1 MAEKPTLLIVDDE
14 KPTRDGL
21 RAALEE
27 RYDVYVAED
36 AKAAMDLLERDNFD
50 VLLTDFRLP
59 NEDGMK
65 LIARAKSLAR
75 PPVCILM
82 TAYGSEELAVDA
94 MKRGADDYIAKG
106 RLQIDEL
113 EMRIARAL
121 RQLRLESE
129 NVSLHQQLDSKFGLE
144 NIVGKSPA
152 MQEIF
157 EIVRQVAPTRAT
169 ALLTGES
176 GTGKELVAKAIHR
189 LSPRAKQPFVAVHC
203 AALAP
208 TLLESELF
216 GHEKG
221 AFTGAHERR
230 IGRFEQAQGGTLF
243 LDEIGE
249 IDPTLQVKLLRF
261 LGERTFER
269 VGSNKTLT
277 ADARLVAATNKNLE
291 DLVKAGTFRED
302 LFFRLRVV
310 EIHLPPLRERAGD
323 IPLLAQSFLREFAR
337 ENSKVVNDFTA
348 DALEALMN
356 YSWPGNVR
364 ELRTAIEHAV
374 VFCRGEKN
382 RRAGFA
388 ALRARRRRPWRD
400 AIAAAQRPD
409 GEGGGKTIDYSLLE
423 RNRRQPHIGCGE
435 NRHEPADVSSQIA
448 RVSLGRILS
457 HVHRRICP
465 EPDSQAGGRR
475 GAARFAEC
483 RADAGGAGA
492 GVPV

>member
-1 MAEKPTLLIVDDE
+1 MKPTLLIVDDE
-14 KPTRDGL
+14 KTTREGL

-36 AKAAMDLLERDNFD
+36 AKAAMNLLESENFD
-50 VLLTDFRLP
+50 VMLTDFRLP

-65 LIARAKSLAR
+65 LIVRAKSLPK
-75 PPVCILM
+75 PPICILM

-121 RQLRLESE
+121 KQQTLEVE
-129 NVSLHQQLDSKFGLE
+129 NVSLRKQLDAKFGLE
-144 NIVGKSPA
+144 NIIGQSPA
-152 MQEIF
+152 MTEIF

-169 ALLTGES
+169 VLVLGES
-176 GTGKELVAKAIHR
+176 GTGKELIAKALHQ
-189 LSPRAKQPFVAVHC
+189 LSPRAKQPFVTVHC

-216 GHEKG
+216 GHERG

-249 IDPTLQVKLLRF
+249 IDATLQVKLLRF

-277 ADARLVAATNKNLE
+277 ADVRLVAATNKHLE
-291 DLVKAGTFRED
+291 ELVKAGKFRED

-310 EIHLPPLRERAGD
+310 EIELPPLRERTGD
-323 IPLLAQSFLREFAR
+323 IPLLAQSFLREFAK
-337 ENSKVVNDFTA
+337 ENGKAVNDFTA

-356 YSWPGNVR
+356 FSWPGNVR

-374 VFCRGEKN
+374 VLCKGE
-382 RRAGFA
+382 RV
-388 ALRARRRRPWRD
+388 ALRDLPQSVRHGGAAVDTRLLQGKALTVKD
-400 AIAAAQRPD
+400 AEKQLIIRALKETNGNRTHAAQRI
-409 GEGGGKTIDYSLLE
+409 GMSRRTFHRKLHEYHLEG
-423 RNRRQPHIGCGE
+423 
-435 NRHEPADVSSQIA
+435 
-448 RVSLGRILS
+448 
-457 HVHRRICP
+457 
-465 EPDSQAGGRR
+465 
-475 GAARFAEC
+475 F
-483 RADAGGAGA
+483 
-492 GVPV
+492 

>member
-1 MAEKPTLLIVDDE
+1 MDHPLLLIVDDE
-14 KPTRDGL
+14 KPTREGL

-27 RYDVYVAED
+27 HYDVYVAED
-36 AKAAMDLLERDNFD
+36 AASAMNLLESENFA
-50 VLLTDFRLP
+50 VMLTDFRLP

-65 LIARAKSLAR
+65 LIVRAKSLPK

-106 RLQIDEL
+106 RLQIEEL

-121 RQLRLESE
+121 RQQDLESE
-129 NVSLHQQLDSKFGLE
+129 NVSLRQQLQSKFGLE
-144 NIVGKSPA
+144 NIIGESPA

-157 EIVRQVAPTRAT
+157 EVVKQVAPSRASI
-169 ALLTGES
+169 LILGES
-176 GTGKELVAKAIHR
+176 GTGKELIAKAIHQ
-189 LSPRAKQPFVAVHC
+189 LSPRARQSMVTVHC

-230 IGRFEQAQGGTLF
+230 AGRFEQAQGGTLF

-249 IDPTLQVKLLRF
+249 LDPPLQVKLLRF

-269 VGSNKTLT
+269 VGSNKTLS
-277 ADARLVAATNKNLE
+277 ADVRLIFATNKNLE
-291 DLVKAGTFRED
+291 TLVKAGAFRED

-310 EIHLPPLRERAGD
+310 EIVLPSLRDRLTD
-323 IPLLAQSFLREFAR
+323 VPLLAQSFLREFAA
-337 ENSKVVNDFTA
+337 ENGKPVKDFTA
-348 DALEALMN
+348 EALEALMN

-374 VFCRGEKN
+374 VLSRGE
-382 RRAGFA
+382 RIGLRDLPAGVRLNTPMASPASAA
-388 ALRARRRRPWRD
+388 ALPKDLTIEGAEKQLIIRALKECHGNRTLAAGKIGMSRRTLHRKLHEYHL
-400 AIAAAQRPD
+400 
-409 GEGGGKTIDYSLLE
+409 EGI
-423 RNRRQPHIGCGE
+423 
-435 NRHEPADVSSQIA
+435 
-448 RVSLGRILS
+448 
-457 HVHRRICP
+457 
-465 EPDSQAGGRR
+465 
-475 GAARFAEC
+475 
-483 RADAGGAGA
+483 
-492 GVPV
+492 

>member
-36 AKAAMDLLERDNFD
+36 ARSATELLESEDFD
-50 VLLTDFRLP
+50 VMLTDFRMP

-65 LIARAKSLAR
+65 LIARAKSLAK
-75 PPVCILM
+75 PPICILM
-82 TAYGSEELAVDA
+82 TAYGSEEVAVDA

-121 RQLRLESE
+121 KQQTLEVE
-129 NVSLHQQLDSKFGLE
+129 NVSLRQQLDSRFGLE
-144 NIVGKSPA
+144 NIVGESPA

-157 EIVRQVAPTRAT
+157 DIVQQVAPTRAT
-169 ALLTGES
+169 VLLTGES
-176 GTGKELVAKAIHR
+176 GTGKEVIAKAIHQ
-189 LSPRAKQPFVAVHC
+189 LSPRAKQLMVTVHC
-203 AALAP
+203 AALSA

-230 IGRFEQAQGGTLF
+230 VGRFEQAQGGTLF

-249 IDPTLQVKLLRF
+249 IDASIQVKLLRF

-277 ADARLVAATNKNLE
+277 ADVRLIAATNKNLE
-291 DLVKAGTFRED
+291 ELVKAGKFRED

-310 EIHLPPLRERAGD
+310 EINLPPLRERTGD
-323 IPLLAQSFLREFAR
+323 IPLLAQRFLREFAT
-337 ENSKVVNDFTA
+337 ENGKPVNDFTA
-348 DALEALMN
+348 DALQLLMQHA
-356 YSWPGNVR
+356 WPGNVR

-374 VFCRGEKN
+374 VLGRGEKISARDLPPSVRGSRPGEAQLLQRNDLTVKEAEKQLVMRALKETDGN
-382 RRAGFA
+382 RTLAAKKIGMSRRTFHRKLHAYHLEGF
-388 ALRARRRRPWRD
+388 
-400 AIAAAQRPD
+400 
-409 GEGGGKTIDYSLLE
+409 
-423 RNRRQPHIGCGE
+423 
-435 NRHEPADVSSQIA
+435 
-448 RVSLGRILS
+448 
-457 HVHRRICP
+457 
-465 EPDSQAGGRR
+465 
-475 GAARFAEC
+475 
-483 RADAGGAGA
+483 
-492 GVPV
+492 